1 MQTTQDVD
9 EAARVVADGGVVA
22 YPTEAVFGLGCDPS
36 NTAAVAR
43 LLKAKQRDCNKGLIL
58 VASRQA
64 QLNAYMASVTAEQQ
78 QRLDKAWPGP
88 VTFIVPAAEGAS
100 AILTGGRKT
109 IAVRVSQHPIVVAL
123 CDACG
128 SALVSTSANLSGRTP
143 FRTETEWLTASR
155 TGTDRQLFE
164 HIDMLLLGKVGT
176 RDKPS
181 DIIDLQTGQHLR

>member
-1 MQTTQDVD
+1 LPDSDKQ
-9 EAARVVADGGVVA
+9 
-22 YPTEAVFGLGCDPS
+22 PEAVFGLGCDPS

-43 LLKAKQRDCNKGLIL
+43 LLKAKERDRNKGLIL

-109 IAVRVSQHPIVVAL
+109 IAVRVSAL
-123 CDACG
+123 PW
-128 SALVSTSANLSGRTP
+128 SPPVPTSRAARP
-143 FRTETEWLTASR
+143 FVQKTN
-155 TGTDRQLFE
+155 G
-164 HIDMLLLGKVGT
+164 
-176 RDKPS
+176 
-181 DIIDLQTGQHLR
+181 

>member
-1 MQTTQDVD
+1 MKTTQDVD
-9 EAARVVADGGVVA
+9 DAARVVADGGVVA
-22 YPTEAVFGLGCDPS
+22 YPTEAVFGLGCDPT

-43 LLKAKQRDCNKGLIL
+43 LLKAKQRDRNKGLIL
-58 VASRQA
+58 VASKQT
-64 QLNAYMASVTAEQQ
+64 QLNAYMANVTAEQQ

-88 VTFIVPAAEGAS
+88 VTFIVPAADGVS
-100 AILTGGRKT
+100 AILTGARKT

-128 SALVSTSANLSGRTP
+128 SALVSTSANLSGHAP
-143 FRTETEWLTASR
+143 FRTEDEWLTASR

-164 HIDMLLLGKVGT
+164 HIDLLLLGKVGT

>member
-1 MQTTQDVD
+1 MQTTYGVE

-36 NTAAVAR
+36 NTAAIAR
-43 LLKAKQRDCNKGLIL
+43 LLKAKERDRNKGLIL
-58 VASRQA
+58 VASKQA

-88 VTFIVPAAEGAS
+88 VTFIVPATEDVS

-109 IAVRVSQHPIVVAL
+109 IAVRVSRHPIVVDL
-123 CDACG
+123 CDACN

-143 FRTETEWLTASR
+143 FRTENEWLTASR
-155 TGTDRQLFE
+155 SGTDKQLFE

-181 DIIDLQTGQHLR
+181 DIIDLQTGQRLR

>member
-1 MQTTQDVD
+1 MQTTEDVD

-43 LLKAKQRDCNKGLIL
+43 LLKAKQRDRNKGLIL

-88 VTFIVPAAEGAS
+88 VTFIVPTAEGAS
-100 AILTGGRKT
+100 TILTGARKT